1 MIRTLSLVSLAL
13 LTGCAAAKLQII
25 EESMIDIWEH
35 GNLARIDAAYE
46 PELGH
51 ELKRFVTENR
61 ELYPDI
67 RVSIV
72 DSVIK
77 GNRYVTVWTVTG
89 THKDLGRKVVLEG
102 VSVRTREDGKIVEE
116 HMFYDAKSI
125 YDQLGFTV
133 TPPAGLS
140 PFSALATREEPS
152 APPPLD
158 KPTTPETP
166 PAETPPAEPQPTEPP
181 ALDKPVA
188 PTP

>member
-1 MIRTLSLVSLAL
+1 MLRAVTIPLLAL

-102 VSVRTREDGKIVEE
+102 VSVRTREGGKIVEE

-140 PFSALATREEPS
+140 PFSALASRDELEKPV
-152 APPPLD
+152 APA
-158 KPTTPETP
+158 PEP
-166 PAETPPAEPQPTEPP
+166 PAPEPE
-181 ALDKPVA
+181 ALDKPVM